1 MYVIVTMIYLK
12 TLIHITLPI
21 MLAPASGV
29 LLLRI
34 GREPWIP
41 RPGEILSAPPAEAV
55 YGCIWLLAVAVAA
68 WLLCSAVLSICAYLL
83 RIPSAIRAVEWITL
97 GPVQRLAQ
105 RIAAAILAL
114 GSISVAPPVGAA
126 LLPPIPHMVESGQ
139 HGDVGSGQVSTPSG
153 VATPFHANPT
163 GVALHGPPRAVK
175 AGAVTGISLPVPIR
189 SALRPGVLAEDLAG
203 SHVEYVVQPGDNMWS
218 VSSRHAS
225 RSQADPVSASR
236 VIAVWRQVVDL
247 NRERIESGD
256 PDLIY
261 PGETLLLPDLSSLG
275 GQ

>member
-1 MYVIVTMIYLK
+1 MTYIK
-12 TLIHITLPI
+12 TFIHTTLPI
-21 MLAPASGV
+21 ILAPASGV

-34 GREPWIP
+34 GKEPWIP
-41 RPGEILSAPPAEAV
+41 RPGEILFAPPTEAV
-55 YGCIWLLAVAVAA
+55 YGCIWLLAVAAVA

-83 RIPSAIRAVEWITL
+83 RIPSAIRAVEWMTL

-105 RIAAAILAL
+105 RIAAAILAI
-114 GSISVAPPVGAA
+114 GSVSVAPPVGAA
-126 LLPPIPHMVESGQ
+126 LLPPVPHMVESGQ
-139 HGDVGSGQVSTPSG
+139 NVDVGSGQVSTASG
-153 VATPFHANPT
+153 VFTPLRADRI
-163 GVALHGPPRAVK
+163 GGSLHGPPRATRS
-175 AGAVTGISLPVPIR
+175 GAVIGISLPVPIR
-189 SALRPGVLAEDLAG
+189 SALRHGVLAEDPSG
-203 SHVEYVVQPGDNMWS
+203 NHVEYVVQPGDNMWS

-225 RSQADPVSASR
+225 RNQSDSVSASH

-261 PGETLLLPDLSSLG
+261 PGETLLLPDVSSLG